1 MELSEE
7 NIEQLKKDFQTAK
20 TYDDLMGKD
29 GAIKKLLKLSIENML
44 NAELTEHLGY
54 PKHSPVGNNSGN
66 SRNGN
71 STKTL
76 KNDHGEIE
84 IKVPRDRNGEFDPI
98 LIKKY
103 ERTIGPI
110 EDKIISMYAKGMSTR
125 DIQSHVE
132 DIYGI
137 EISPSM
143 VSNITDKILDTVKQ
157 WQNRPLEKLYPIV
170 FFDAIHYKVR
180 DDGRVL
186 TKAAYTCLAI
196 DLQGRKDLLGLWIG
210 QSEAAH
216 FWLNIMTELKNRGV
230 EDILIACVD
239 GLKGF
244 PEAINTVFPKT
255 AVQLCI
261 IHMVRNTLKKISYY
275 ERELFMGSLKKLYT
289 APTEEAAMM
298 QMDNLEAN
306 WGKKYPSAIKL
317 WRNNWSNAMTFMTYP
332 KELRK
337 IIYTTNAVEALHR
350 QFRKITKA
358 KSLFPNDESLR
369 KILYLAYMG
378 TAKKWTIAIHKWQ
391 VALNHLTIIFEDRFN
406 ENI

>member
-7 NIEQLKKDFQTAK
+7 NIEQLKKDFKTAK
-20 TYDDLMGKD
+20 TYNDLMGKD
-29 GAIKKLLKLSIENML
+29 GAIKKLLKLSIENIL
-44 NAELTEHLGY
+44 DAELTEHLGY

-84 IKVPRDRNGEFDPI
+84 IKVPRDRNGEFDPV

-103 ERTIGPI
+103 DRTIGPI

-132 DIYGI
+132 EIYGI
-137 EISPSM
+137 EISPTM

-180 DDGRVL
+180 DDGKVL

-196 DLQGRKDLLGLWIG
+196 DLEGRKDLLGLWVG
-210 QSEAAH
+210 QSEGAH

-244 PEAINTVFPKT
+244 PETINTVFPKT

-261 IHMVRNTLKKISYY
+261 IHMVRNTLKRISFK
-275 ERELFMGSLKKLYT
+275 ERKLFMGCLKKVYT
-289 APTEEAAMM
+289 APTEEAALMEM
-298 QMDNLEAN
+298 NNLEVS
-306 WGKKYPSAIKL
+306 WGKRYSGAIKL
-317 WRNNWSNAMTFMTYP
+317 WRDNWSNAMTYMAYP

-358 KSLFPNDESLR
+358 KSLFPNDEALR

-378 TAKKWTIAIHKWQ
+378 TAKRWIIAMPNWQ

-406 ENI
+406 ESF

>member
-1 MELSEE
+1 MELTEE
-7 NIEQLKKDFQTAK
+7 NIEQLKQDFKTAK
-20 TYDDLMGKD
+20 TYNDLMGKD

-44 NAELTEHLGY
+44 DAELTEHLGY

-71 STKTL
+71 STKRL

-103 ERTIGPI
+103 ARTIGPI

-137 EISPSM
+137 EISPTM

-180 DDGRVL
+180 DDGKVL

-216 FWLNIMTELKNRGV
+216 FWLNIMTELKNRGL

-244 PEAINTVFPKT
+244 PETINMVFPKT

-261 IHMVRNTLKKISYY
+261 IHMVRNTLKRISYY
-275 ERELFMGSLKKLYT
+275 ERELFMGSLKKLYN

-298 QMDNLEAN
+298 EMDNIEAN
-306 WGKKYPSAIKL
+306 WGKKYPGAIKL
-317 WRNNWSNAMTFMTYP
+317 WRDNWSNAMTFMTYP

-337 IIYTTNAVEALHR
+337 VIYTTNAVEALHR

-378 TAKKWTIAIHKWQ
+378 TAKKWTIAMHKWQ

-406 ENI
+406 ENF

>member
-7 NIEQLKKDFQTAK
+7 NIEQLKKDFKTAK
-20 TYDDLMGKD
+20 TYNDLMGKD

-44 NAELTEHLGY
+44 DAELTEHLGY

-76 KNDHGEIE
+76 KNDQGEIE

-103 ERTIGPI
+103 DRTIGPI

-132 DIYGI
+132 EIYGI
-137 EISPSM
+137 EISPTM

-180 DDGRVL
+180 DDGKVL

-196 DLQGRKDLLGLWIG
+196 DPEGRKDLLGLWVG
-210 QSEAAH
+210 QSEGAH

-244 PEAINTVFPKT
+244 PETINTVFPKT

-261 IHMVRNTLKKISYY
+261 IHMVRNTLKRISFK
-275 ERELFMGSLKKLYT
+275 ERKLFMDCLKKVYT
-289 APTEEAAMM
+289 APTEEAALME
-298 QMDNLEAN
+298 MDNLEAN
-306 WGKKYPSAIKL
+306 WGKRYSGAIKI
-317 WRNNWSNAMTFMTYP
+317 WRDNWSNAMTYMAYP
-332 KELRK
+332 KELRT

-378 TAKKWTIAIHKWQ
+378 TAKKWTITMHKWQ

-406 ENI
+406 ENF

>member
-7 NIEQLKKDFQTAK
+7 NIEQLKKDFKTAK
-20 TYDDLMGKD
+20 TYNDLMGKE

-76 KNDHGEIE
+76 KNDQGEIE

-137 EISPSM
+137 EISPTM

-180 DDGRVL
+180 DDGKVL

-196 DLQGRKDLLGLWIG
+196 DLEGRKDLLGLWVG

-239 GLKGF
+239 GLKDF
-244 PEAINTVFPKT
+244 PETINAVFPKT

-261 IHMVRNTLKKISYY
+261 IHMVRNTLKRISFH
-275 ERELFMGSLKKLYT
+275 ERELFMGYLKKLYT
-289 APTEEAAMM
+289 APTEEAALME
-298 QMDNLEAN
+298 MDNLEAN
-306 WGKKYPSAIKL
+306 WGKRYPSAIKL
-317 WRNNWSNAMTFMTYP
+317 WRDNWYNIMTFLKYP

-350 QFRKITKA
+350 KFRKITKA

-378 TAKKWTIAIHKWQ
+378 TAKKWTIAMPKWQ
-391 VALNHLTIIFEDRFN
+391 VAFNHLTIIFEDRFN
-406 ENI
+406 GNF

>member
-1 MELSEE
+1 
-7 NIEQLKKDFQTAK
+7 
-20 TYDDLMGKD
+20 
-29 GAIKKLLKLSIENML
+29 
-44 NAELTEHLGY
+44 
-54 PKHSPVGNNSGN
+54 VGNNSGN

-76 KNDHGEIE
+76 KNDQGEIE
-84 IKVPRDRNGEFDPI
+84 IKVPRDRNGQFDPI

-110 EDKIISMYAKGMSTR
+110 EDKIISMYAKGMSTG

-137 EISPSM
+137 EISPTM
-143 VSNITDKILDTVKQ
+143 VSNITDKIMDTVKQ

-180 DDGRVL
+180 DDGKVL

-196 DLQGRKDLLGLWIG
+196 DLEGRKDLLGLWVG
-210 QSEAAH
+210 QSEGAH

-239 GLKGF
+239 GLKDF
-244 PEAINTVFPKT
+244 PETINTVFPKT

-261 IHMVRNTLKKISYY
+261 IHMVRNTLKRISFH
-275 ERELFMGSLKKLYT
+275 ERELFMGYLKKLYT
-289 APTEEAAMM
+289 APTEEAALME
-298 QMDNLEAN
+298 MDNLEAN
-306 WGKKYPSAIKL
+306 WGKRYPSAIKL
-317 WRNNWSNAMTFMTYP
+317 WRDNWYNAMTFLKYP

-378 TAKKWTIAIHKWQ
+378 SAKKWTIALAKWQ
-391 VALNHLTIIFEDRFN
+391 VAFNHLTIIFKDRFN
-406 ENI
+406 ENF